1 MRKYGYF
8 VVLSV
13 LALFLTMSCNIG
25 LGEAVDTQEPK
36 IDISYPPISA
46 VVRDDFVLG
55 GSWSDDGSISSINI
69 TVKRADTKETKFTTN
84 AQISAEEKTWKAEI
98 PVENLLDGTYEIQAQ
113 AKDSAGHSSGVYTR
127 TLDIDNTAPVLL
139 LSKPATTGNDVAIT
153 AYGRDVKVTGDLSD
167 DHEVKGFKIHFIE
180 ANIDSSG
187 NLTTLKGS
195 EPVTIEIDDFGA
207 MSSDSPLVVASYYSA
222 AEVANETDL
231 TKKQKKA
238 QLRQNYLKIYT
249 NADDIA
255 TNPDMPDKGFYC
267 GIELTD
273 NAKVYKKPFEDE
285 GEAGGNK
292 TTRYY
297 IKSTSLYDT
306 LMKKNSQYELVIGDL
321 KKIINGTSELAA
333 EDQTF
338 IKNLIDNTQGNYALS
353 EEISADA
360 SSKFK
365 LSPNNN
371 PTFNISNY
379 EYDEEKGSPS
389 DQSYLNGYKA
399 YILGNSLYLNLNAG
413 KDQVEI
419 NPNKVSVYLDHYKT
433 AADLASD
440 TVADSKTVFEKDN
453 NAWPGEDT
461 AQNTSL
467 SASLKFEN
475 TDNLQANEFYKF
487 RVEGEDID
495 GNVLLAKGF
504 KTYGFYVKPN
514 AVAPT
519 VDMENPDQY
528 YSGTQAEEAG
538 IEITGKATFETARF
552 YDGNDAGIKPIEV
565 TDLQVTNISTG
576 ETVTC
581 TPKYEYEKVDENKF
595 KVKLTKNGSSV
606 FVPSEKGKY
615 KYVIKVKITDSN
627 KSETTARHT
636 FYIDNKEPEVKIN
649 SITPIVK
656 QTGTDN
662 NAHNYVNGKITLS
675 VRISDNNELAGV
687 KYEVYSDGTK
697 VFTSEDFGAAESLEK
712 SIDTT
717 QNSIQDLKN
726 IEIKIIAEDSVGNK
740 TVVSSKDYCSKKLEI
755 ADETKYENFIVKQ
768 ETDRPEIKGSNFFKL
783 DTVTEIKT
791 NNNLFGTESNNVLMA
806 NISDDDGI
814 KKVTVSYKK
823 TSESDWTEETVYSL
837 ADDAEAFTTYS
848 LNYTMPSA
856 EGKYDVKISVEDSA
870 RETTSDYKN
879 ELVSFAGVSAGAPKL
894 SVIDTDNM
902 HYIKSEGELKPS
914 GTASSGVGFTLYRDY
929 DDATG
934 TGTEVTVDANNK
946 WEDLITAGTTN
957 GSVTTVKYTAVDEF
971 GVKTSGTYKYTVDTE
986 APEFIS
992 GTVNYKFKVGSEEY
1006 DVEKWYKESALGIS
1020 GYCKESL
1027 SGMDKVEYKVFHYKE
1042 GTTEVLGSSG
1052 TITVTQVTNETEMW
1066 EFKATASGFTAGTNY
1081 ISLTA
1086 WDNAGNK
1093 LVIDNKIVKVDMT
1106 APSVSIDDAGGVL
1119 TNCSQDI
1126 EASGKFS
1133 DDASGVKEIAVTIN
1147 GSNISENEK
1156 PVIESG
1162 KARTKFG
1169 EIILDQ
1175 ENGTWSLLIDADH
1188 ESKWCT
1194 KETLGTN
1201 PDITVKITDNAGNY
1215 KEQKLSD
1222 IVIDM
1227 DEPELEIARP
1237 AAESKVN
1244 KKIKISGTSYDAN
1257 KLDKVTVKYQKGDI
1271 EEDDSSWADV
1281 TEIKTF
1287 EGNAAFNWNVEFDTY
1302 PTAGSIVS
1310 NDGDPIT
1317 IWVEALDKAGN
1328 KSVKVNKVFVDQ
1340 NSDRPV
1346 ISFVNLSSADGT
1358 CIKTA
1363 KIDGNI
1369 SDDDG
1374 NIKVLKISD
1383 AATCP
1388 TDWTNVNAVTVTN
1401 GSFSFTPA
1409 NEDDGTKN
1417 LWLYVEDAE
1426 GGIFITDVSATTAP
1440 DKYKIP
1446 YVKFS
1451 GQSGEKDN
1459 NVKITYIKDATAP
1472 AFAAGYP
1479 AMGSGKDEAEALEA
1493 AKDST
1498 SSSYEEISP
1507 SSATS
1512 ILGGT
1517 EKRFAVIAAKLAEDA
1532 SGIESVSVTIEEK
1545 EYAFTED
1552 AETHIW
1558 YSSKIDASKL
1568 TSGTQAF
1575 AFKII
1580 DKSGSGTDVSKNV
1593 NIDNLAPVITVATP
1607 STNLEQ
1613 KNTTITLTGSSSE
1626 KGNSQIKSLRYLIPD
1641 NTYYTGNAADGYKIV
1656 ENKIKTALH
1665 ELAEDEN
1672 ACPLDEDATV
1682 ASWSYTIN
1690 NLPDNAIELANY
1702 NAIPH
1707 TAADIYSVPVYFYI
1721 SDKLGNE
1728 SIVVHTVTS
1737 NPYADR
1743 PVAKVNYPSETT
1755 SAKPLS
1761 VNGNIRLSGSATDN
1775 TEVKYVYLQFDVN
1788 KDGKFNDADKRLLE
1802 AYKDTNNKILY
1813 KAVTSASEELED
1825 AIWEAVGNKTNFWG
1839 IKATLDSSNWYLTI
1853 NENMEFQTD
1862 KTLTEANSNQYAV
1875 AVRAVAVD
1883 NNIKFGAWSEPQY
1896 LKIDTNIPVVGQDVE
1911 SIVEFDEAEEV
1922 SQRKYEPD
1930 MYLKGVTKLRVSVAD
1945 KDGIKKIM
1953 YYVSDT
1959 QAGLNRSGVTVKTIA
1974 VDGLTEQEWTSGD
1987 EILKGYVV
1995 DIPLSTAAS
2004 TGTSYIKV
2012 VGYKQNDSTSYK
2024 TYNVNFDNTAP
2035 SLDKLTLNST
2045 EYDAED
2051 ASTTRIVNSNA
2062 RFALGGAMTDMES
2075 GFEKIGFFFI
2085 RGKDTAASPLR
2096 IYDPMIDGNNAT
2108 ASATKDNNRILVS
2121 SLVSQTEDGVKMYGI
2136 KKAVTV
2142 SSATVNGEKVS
2153 KVVLGT
2159 DDAKIKAGGLV
2170 YIGGTYL
2177 VIGSKEGK
2185 TLTLKS
2191 ESAIKGSAQAFF
2203 PIMQIVN
2210 NTGAEKTDE
2219 DGITFPAG
2227 DQSDDGDGMPESIIK
2242 SNRTWSWDATFR
2254 SDYIPDGPGRIVV
2267 FAWDKAGNVKADVYA
2282 VSIQNNSPRL
2292 VKMYLGTDIN
2302 GSGKFE
2308 KNEFVTYDVLSKKG
2322 EQSSYKDF
2330 ETYDYYSKSFK
2341 VLNRLA
2347 VVPEF
2352 VGGNLADGEEIKAVV
2367 DVNADESARANISCR
2382 KSTDTTEEGVTYLD
2396 PVSESLALVD
2406 FSGDDGLYVQ
2416 SETKNPNDKTK
2427 TLSGHYYVY
2436 TFENDELGEQSAET
2450 EITSGKGKRAI
2461 SFTFWDKTEDTDQ
2474 GIDSNFCFVKLND
2487 LVINTN
2493 DVTPPN
2499 VVIDPF
2505 YWNDKDDNSLYENS
2519 YKNGHIELPEDL
2531 KSTLLNKNVGFFDK
2545 DPKVSGKISIRG
2557 TAYDEHSLKS
2567 LWVSFSGFYMP
2578 DYSNADEGVST
2589 TFDPNEHWFENE
2601 ADHSKHG
2608 VESYYYK
2615 VAEIVDGEWKTAS
2628 GKVNGNGWNFTVSTN
2643 EDDGA
2648 YSGQDG
2654 NRIAWQLDIDTNGIT
2669 TGMLQDARVYVAARD
2684 ASYGRTGA
2692 EGIHQSSFEINK
2704 KDSEI
2709 DGEKNVP
2716 YYQMDV
2722 VPYITGIK
2730 GASRSRL
2737 GRYSVQAGAEIEI
2750 EGWNFGE
2757 GALTVNRV
2765 KSSGLKEEL
2774 ESTERVSATK
2784 IKATA
2789 PQFSGA
2795 LEVNFAAMT
2804 ASAGNYKP
2812 GVNAVHTL
2820 NNENGVPSY
2829 KKVSGKYVKSSFYNI
2844 EEGEMKKDSIFEE
2857 GVNFWTDDR
2866 YLSVWNVNT
2875 EFKKSTNPRSGVVK
2889 KIATDKLYLKDSG
2902 YSVQEK
2908 TGAKDTHMALWSS
2921 DDLQVY
2927 RTWKN
2932 ENTTGTER
2940 LNTLT
2945 GQSQAQFSVPVPSID
2960 YCLIDG
2966 HPWYVALD
2974 NYVGGPSA
2982 NSWGMGLFLARDNY
2996 NFDKSTWNGTNTNS
3010 ENEYYNI
3017 IERQGYNNAAES
3029 RNSSEGY
3036 DSVLEQFKNPRIT
3049 GYKGSDNK
3057 AYIYVSYYD
3066 SYARCLKYAAY
3077 KADNVTTQIDTGRK
3091 WGTENGFKDLEVLM
3105 RTGGNNRTN
3114 GKAVVAGEDTTVSNP
3129 TEFAEEAGEWNDILV
3144 DGTIPVIVY
3153 YNKTK
3158 QSLEI
3163 ARGSKAVPEG
3173 AGEWVKTTIKPEG
3186 TGDFGRY
3193 CSAAIDKAGI
3203 VHVAAQDADNA
3214 TLWYLQ
3220 LKKSGNSYTVSKK
3233 VLVDATKS
3241 AGRWTDIELTNP
3253 DNAMGGDKAGAV
3265 ISCIDTSFLNTKK
3278 AVKVC
3283 WYDAEKEAWESMT
3296 DPAKYEA
3303 NDQRTSVMADVFEAM
3318 GSPYKATVAVGYNSN
3333 MLAVDFLR
3341 AEE

>member
-55 GSWSDDGSISSINI
+55 GNWSDDGSISSINI
-69 TVKRADTKETKFTTN
+69 TVKQADTKETKFTTN

-231 TKKQKKA
+231 AKKQKKA

-255 TNPDMPDKGFYC
+255 ANPDMPDKGFYC

-321 KKIINGTSELAA
+321 KKIVNGTSELAA

-379 EYDEEKGSPS
+379 EYDEEKGSPT

-413 KDQVEI
+413 KDQVDI

-433 AADLASD
+433 PADLASD
-440 TVADSKTVFEKDN
+440 TVADYKTVFEKDN

-461 AQNTSL
+461 AQSTSL

-487 RVEGEDID
+487 RIEGEDID

-528 YSGTQAEEAG
+528 YSGTQAEDAG

-636 FYIDNKEPEVKIN
+636 FYIDNKAPEVKIN

-656 QTGTDN
+656 QAGTDN

-675 VRISDNNELAGV
+675 ARISDNNELAGV
-687 KYEVYSDGTK
+687 KYEVYSDGAK

-717 QNSIQDLKN
+717 KNSIQDLKN

-755 ADETKYENFIVKQ
+755 TDETKYENFIVKQ
-768 ETDRPEIKGSNFFKL
+768 ETDKPEIKGSNFFKL
-783 DTVTEIKT
+783 DAVTKIKT

-823 TSESDWTEETVYSL
+823 TSESDWTDETVYSL

-870 RETTSDYKN
+870 HETTSDYKN
-879 ELVSFAGVSAGAPKL
+879 DLVSFAGVSAGAPKL
-894 SVIDTDNM
+894 SVTDTDNM
-902 HYIKSEGELKPS
+902 HYIKGKGELKPS
-914 GTASSGVGFTLYRDY
+914 GTASSGVGYTLYRDY
-929 DDATG
+929 DDVTG

-946 WEDLITAGTTN
+946 WKDSITAGDVN

-971 GVKTSGTYKYTVDTE
+971 GVKTSGTYKYTVDKV

-992 GTVNYKFKVGSEEY
+992 GTENYKFKVGSEEY
-1006 DVEKWYKESALGIS
+1006 DVEKWYKYSALSIS

-1066 EFKATASGFTAGTNY
+1066 KFTATANGFTAGTNY

-1126 EASGKFS
+1126 EASGTFS
-1133 DDASGVKEIAVTIN
+1133 DDASGVEKIDVIIKNGETKVCTIT
-1147 GSNISENEK
+1147 
-1156 PVIESG
+1156 SG
-1162 KARTKFG
+1162 KPLTEYGK
-1169 EIILDQ
+1169 LDLDTV
-1175 ENGTWSLLIDADH
+1175 NGTWSLLIDADH

-1194 KETLGTN
+1194 KATLGTN
-1201 PDITVKITDNAGNY
+1201 PDIYVTIIDKAGNY

-1227 DEPELEIARP
+1227 DEPDLEIARP

-1257 KLDKVTVKYQKGDI
+1257 KLDKVTVKWQKGDI

-1281 TEIKTF
+1281 TAIETF

-1363 KIDGNI
+1363 KVDGNV

-1409 NEDDGTKN
+1409 NEDDGTKT

-1426 GGIFITDVSATTAP
+1426 GGIFITDVSATTA
-1440 DKYKIP
+1440 DKKYKIP

-1451 GQSGEKDN
+1451 GQSEEKDN

-1580 DKSGSGTDVSKNV
+1580 DNSGSGTDVSKNV

-1665 ELAEDEN
+1665 ELAEDED

-1682 ASWSYTIN
+1682 ASWSYTIS
-1690 NLPDNAIELANY
+1690 NLPDNATELANY

-1755 SAKPLS
+1755 SVKPLS

-1825 AIWEAVGNKTNFWG
+1825 AIWEAVGNETNFWG

-1959 QAGLNRSGVTVKTIA
+1959 QAGLNRSGVTVKTIT

-2075 GFEKIGFFFI
+2075 GFEKIGFYFI

-2121 SLVSQTEDGVKMYGI
+2121 SLDSQAEDGEKMYGI

-2142 SSATVNGEKVS
+2142 SSVTVNGEKVS
-2153 KVVLGT
+2153 EVVLET

-2210 NTGAEKTDE
+2210 NTGAEKTNE

-2254 SDYIPDGPGRIVV
+2254 SDYIPDGPGKIVV

-2396 PVSESLALVD
+2396 PVSESIALVD

-2436 TFENDELGEQSAET
+2436 TFENNELGEQSAET

-2519 YKNGHIELPEDL
+2519 YKNGHIELPADL
-2531 KSTLLNKNVGFFDK
+2531 KFNSAVANKGFFDK

-2567 LWVSFSGFYMP
+2567 LWVSFSGFYEP

-2589 TFDPNEHWFENE
+2589 TFGTGNYWFFN
-2601 ADHSKHG
+2601 DVDISKHG
-2608 VESYYYK
+2608 VESCYYK

-2684 ASYGRTGA
+2684 ASYDG
-2692 EGIHQSSFEINK
+2692 EDDEENHQSSFEVIK

-2765 KSSGLKEEL
+2765 KSSGSKEEL

-2795 LEVNFAAMT
+2795 LEVSFASMT
-2804 ASAGNYKP
+2804 ASAGDYKP

-2866 YLSVWNVNT
+2866 YLSVWNVGT
-2875 EFKKSTNPRSGVVK
+2875 TFKNSPNPIKGTIERMSGSITKYQASERKGNGHNNSYYKDGDLYAIWGGENNMIYDGVLSLQQRWKS
-2889 KIATDKLYLKDSG
+2889 ICDKDSG
-2902 YSVQEK
+2902 AVK
-2908 TGAKDTHMALWSS
+2908 T
-2921 DDLQVY
+2921 
-2927 RTWKN
+2927 
-2932 ENTTGTER
+2932 
-2940 LNTLT
+2940 
-2945 GQSQAQFSVPVPSID
+2945 P
-2960 YCLIDG
+2960 
-2966 HPWYVALD
+2966 
-2974 NYVGGPSA
+2974 
-2982 NSWGMGLFLARDNY
+2982 
-2996 NFDKSTWNGTNTNS
+2996 
-3010 ENEYYNI
+3010 
-3017 IERQGYNNAAES
+3017 AAEIDTCVVNNRVFHTVLDDGWADAETFGKGLLLVRDGETFTADS
-3029 RNSSEGY
+3029 GANKITIEQTKVDKVRDQFQNPKIAGY
-3036 DSVLEQFKNPRIT
+3036 YT
-3049 GYKGSDNK
+3049 GSTADDTNGRYHM
-3057 AYIYVSYYD
+3057 YVSYYD
-3066 SYARCLKYAAY
+3066 KHTHCLKYG
-3077 KADNVTTQIDTGRK
+3077 KVEFSNKWPENLTEVVDSKNVANDSTG
-3091 WGTENGFKDLEVLM
+3091 NYV
-3105 RTGGNNRTN
+3105 
-3114 GKAVVAGEDTTVSNP
+3114 
-3129 TEFAEEAGEWNDILV
+3129 V
-3144 DGTIPVIVY
+3144 DGYDVDDSTADVGSFSDIKIIDNKPVIVY
-3153 YNKTK
+3153 YDKGNKNLKVAVANSNTPT
-3158 QSLEI
+3158 
-3163 ARGSKAVPEG
+3163 AWSKSTFNRPDDSE
-3173 AGEWVKTTIKPEG
+3173 
-3186 TGDFGRY
+3186 DFGRY
-3193 CSAAIDKAGI
+3193 VSIEVDKEGLHIVAQSALDGI
-3203 VHVAAQDADNA
+3203 LYYGYVK
-3214 TLWYLQ
+3214 TSSL
-3220 LKKSGNSYTVSKK
+3220 SGSEITVEWHK
-3233 VLVDATKS
+3233 VDSTSSV
-3241 AGRWTDIELTNP
+3241 GRWTDIKLEDASKTGYEAKP
-3253 DNAMGGDKAGAV
+3253 VVTYQDASK
-3265 ISCIDTSFLNTKK
+3265 LNTIK
-3278 AVKVC
+3278 AVKIAYIENV
-3283 WYDAEKEAWESMT
+3283 EKGIWEAMT
-3296 DPAKYEA
+3296 DPAVCEA
-3303 NDQRTSVMADVFEAM
+3303 SDSKLSLAVDVYDMESVESRYGVGINSTSL
-3318 GSPYKATVAVGYNSN
+3318 Y
-3333 MLAVDFLR
+3333 VDFLR